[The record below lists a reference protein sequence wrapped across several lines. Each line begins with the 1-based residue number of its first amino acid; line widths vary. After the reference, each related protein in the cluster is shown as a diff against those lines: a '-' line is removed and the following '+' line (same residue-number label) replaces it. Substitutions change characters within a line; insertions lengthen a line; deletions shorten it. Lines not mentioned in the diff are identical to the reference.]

1 MKRTTYI
8 LIALVTTGIAAA
20 FICPFIFLL
29 LLRSN
34 PSPLGRTS
42 GKTITTET
50 PMFSRLVVKRIDK
63 SQIYTE
69 LQLDILADSTIQA
82 PQFTMTGGWSEW
94 AEINASDG
102 TLTVSLTV
110 PEIEALEDGS
120 RYWSS
125 TDLPATLRIPSAS
138 QLHEVT
144 VGEMGRNTLSLHGIA
159 SESVSIAGI
168 YYLHLDSCRITALT
182 TEARYCWD
190 GRFTA
195 KASPMRRV
203 NLLFNDSHSY
213 TFDNLDSSPVDTL
226 VLQPENS
233 NNNISLTNAR
243 IGTLLMRP
251 TNDSGKVDV
260 DLGAET
266 LTGALTK

>member
-8 LIALVTTGIAAA
+8 LIALVATGIAAA
-20 FICPFIFLL
+20 FVFPFIFLL
-29 LLRSN
+29 SLRN
-34 PSPLGRTS
+34 PSPLEQTS
-42 GKTITTET
+42 GKTVTTET
-50 PMFSRLVVKRIDK
+50 PMFSRLVVKRTDN
-63 SQIYTE
+63 SQVYTE
-69 LQLDILADSTIQA
+69 LQLDIFADSTIQA

-94 AEINASDG
+94 AEIDASDG

-110 PEIEALEDGS
+110 PEIEALEDGNC
-120 RYWSS
+120 YWSS
-125 TDLPATLRIPSAS
+125 TDLPATLRIPSTS

-144 VGEMGRNTLSLHGIA
+144 VSEMGRNTLSLHGIT
-159 SESVSIAGI
+159 SESISIAGI
-168 YYLHLDSCRITALT
+168 CYLHLDSCRITALT

-195 KASPMRRV
+195 KASLMRRV
-203 NLLFNDSHSY
+203 NLLLDDTHYY
-213 TFDNLDSSPVDTL
+213 TFDTLDSSPVDTL

-251 TNDSGKVDV
+251 TNDSGNVDV
-260 DLGAET
+260 GLGAET